1 MLNSYSERYLD
12 TETGRGNHLSHVG
25 VYEGIFWFGVFLLV
39 LIAITL
45 VCLSGDC
52 WTILKSATQCVCNF
66 KLEILSLF

>member
-45 VCLSGDC
+45 VCLS
-52 WTILKSATQCVCNF
+52 
-66 KLEILSLF
+66 